1 MTEGQQID
9 LNRSHITTP
18 DAAKRSGFTKGYVTL
33 LLRNGG
39 LEGFRYGGAK
49 EWFVYVDSLEQFLAK
64 PRKPGPKGPHKK
76 SAPQTHQDT
85 PLANTNDDS
94 SSDNTKPNAS
104 TK

>member
-64 PRKPGPKGPHKK
+64 PRKPGPKGPRKNTPADSRDTVSVGTKK
-76 SAPQTHQDT
+76 NEREDER
-85 PLANTNDDS
+85 
-94 SSDNTKPNAS
+94 
-104 TK
+104 